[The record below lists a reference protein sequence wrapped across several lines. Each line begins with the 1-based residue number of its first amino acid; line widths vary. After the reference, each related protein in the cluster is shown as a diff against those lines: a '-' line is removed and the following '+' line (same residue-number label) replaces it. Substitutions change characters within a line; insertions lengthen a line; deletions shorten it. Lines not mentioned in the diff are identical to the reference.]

1 MSSLLNLVYRNF
13 KLFFKDKGMFFT
25 ALMTPIILL
34 VLYATFLSQV
44 YKDAF
49 STAIENFNVSE
60 SLVNGVVGGQL
71 ISSLLSVSCITVAFS
86 ANLLTIN
93 DKVTG
98 TRKDLLMSP
107 IKPKTLALGYFI
119 STAITTLIIC
129 FLALFVGFIY
139 LSIIGFY
146 LTFTDVLL
154 LILDVVILSLFG
166 TALSSMVN
174 CLLSTAGQASA
185 VGAIVSAGYGFICGA
200 YMPISSFSIGLQK
213 VVSLL
218 PGTYGTAIFRNH
230 SLSGVFNA
238 LIDSGVPSSAI
249 DTFKGLVD
257 CKISFFGHNVAIWV
271 MYLVLILST
280 IIFIG
285 VYILMCTYLTKRKK

>member
-1 MSSLLNLVYRNF
+1 MSSLFNLVQRNF

-34 VLYATFLSQV
+34 VLYATFLSNV

-49 STAIENFNVSE
+49 SSAIENFNVSQ

-86 ANLLTIN
+86 ANLLSIN

-98 TRKDLLMSP
+98 ARKDLLMSP
-107 IKPKTLALGYFI
+107 LKPKTLALGYFI

-129 FLALFVGFIY
+129 LSALFVGFIY
-139 LSIIGFY
+139 LAFIGFY

-154 LILDVVILSLFG
+154 LILDVVVLSLFG
-166 TALSSMVN
+166 TALASMVN

-200 YMPISSFSIGLQK
+200 YMPISSFSVGLQK
-213 VVSLL
+213 AVSLL
-218 PGTYGTAIFRNH
+218 PGTYGTAVFRNH

-238 LIDSGVPSSAI
+238 LLDSGVPSSAI